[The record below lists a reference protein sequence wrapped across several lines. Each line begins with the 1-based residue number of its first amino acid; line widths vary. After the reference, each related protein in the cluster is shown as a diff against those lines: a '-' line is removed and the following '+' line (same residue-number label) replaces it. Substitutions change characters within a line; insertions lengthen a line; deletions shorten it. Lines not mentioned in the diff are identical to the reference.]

1 MFKKI
6 ILIITV
12 LILMGNFNSCLVSAI
27 TYEDLSLTQKIGQ
40 MMCLDFRFWNQ
51 KSFTEINPEIKEII
65 AKYHIGSIIL
75 FSQNFETKD
84 QIKKLISDLQ
94 AAAKESG
101 NPPLLICV
109 DQEGGKV
116 ERFAF
121 GRERLKNNS
130 ELKTEKEAFEKG
142 QVIGK
147 ELKELG
153 INCNLAPVVD
163 VNSNPKNPIINV
175 RSFSDKADIVSKFGK
190 SFMEGL
196 HSQNIISTAKHFPGH
211 GDTDVDS
218 HLGLPRMNKSLE
230 ELEFTELKP
239 FETMIN
245 SNVDMIMTAHIE
257 LPQIEKNIITSKK
270 SGKKFFVPATVSKTT
285 LTDLL
290 RNKMS
295 FDGVI
300 ITDAMNMKA
309 ISDNFEEW
317 EATKL
322 AIKAGAD
329 IVLMPTILRSKS
341 DVIKLDSIFES
352 LKNAIT
358 SNEISE
364 IQINESISRL
374 LKLKENYCN

>member
-1 MFKKI
+1 
-6 ILIITV
+6 
-12 LILMGNFNSCLVSAI
+12 
-27 TYEDLSLTQKIGQ
+27 
-40 MMCLDFRFWNQ
+40 
-51 KSFTEINPEIKEII
+51 
-65 AKYHIGSIIL
+65 
-75 FSQNFETKD
+75 
-84 QIKKLISDLQ
+84 
-94 AAAKESG
+94 
-101 NPPLLICV
+101 
-109 DQEGGKV
+109 
-116 ERFAF
+116 
-121 GRERLKNNS
+121 
-130 ELKTEKEAFEKG
+130 
-142 QVIGK
+142 
-147 ELKELG
+147 
-153 INCNLAPVVD
+153 
-163 VNSNPKNPIINV
+163 
-175 RSFSDKADIVSKFGK
+175 
-190 SFMEGL
+190 
-196 HSQNIISTAKHFPGH
+196 
-211 GDTDVDS
+211 
-218 HLGLPRMNKSLE
+218 
-230 ELEFTELKP
+230 
-239 FETMIN
+239 MIN

-257 LPQIEKNIITSKK
+257 LPQIEKNIMTSKK
-270 SGKKFFVPATVSKTT
+270 SGKRFFVPATVSETT

-295 FDGVI
+295 FDGAI

>member
-6 ILIITV
+6 ILIIAV

-51 KSFTEINPEIKEII
+51 KPFTEINPEIKEII

-190 SFMEGL
+190 NFMEGL
-196 HSQNIISTAKHFPGH
+196 HSQIIISTAKHFPGH

-218 HLGLPRMNKSLE
+218 HLGLPRINKSLE
-230 ELEFTELKP
+230 ELECTELKP

-295 FDGVI
+295 FDGAI

-341 DVIKLDSIFES
+341 DVIKLDSIFEN
-352 LKNAIT
+352 LKNAII

>member
-341 DVIKLDSIFES
+341 DVIKLDSIFEN

>member
-6 ILIITV
+6 ILIIAV
-12 LILMGNFNSCLVSAI
+12 LILMGNFSSCLVGAT
-27 TYEDLSLTQKIGQ
+27 TYEDLSLPQKIGQ
-40 MMCLDFRFWNQ
+40 MICLDFRFWNQ
-51 KSFTEINPEIKEII
+51 KPFTEINSEIKEIV
-65 AKYHIGSIIL
+65 AKYHIGGIIL
-75 FSQNFETKD
+75 FSQNFETKE

-130 ELKTEKEAFEKG
+130 DVKTEKEAFEKG
-142 QVIGK
+142 KFIGK

-163 VNSNPKNPIINV
+163 VNSNPNNPIINV

-218 HLGLPRMNKSLE
+218 HLGLPRINKSIE
-230 ELEFTELKP
+230 ELKCTELEP
-239 FETMIN
+239 FKTMIN
-245 SNVDMIMTAHIE
+245 SNVDMIMIAHIE
-257 LPQIEKNIITSKK
+257 MPQIEKNTIISQK
-270 SGKKFFVPATVSKTT
+270 SGKRFFAPATISRTI

-290 RNKMS
+290 RDKMN
-295 FDGVI
+295 FNGVI
-300 ITDAMNMKA
+300 ITDAMDMKA
-309 ISDNFEEW
+309 ISDNFEEK

-341 DVIKLDSIFES
+341 DVVKLDSIFEN